1 MINNIYNCFNFDS
14 ITPMSKN
21 WIGAWYLGFV
31 VMSFMCFLL
40 AIPILAFPKS
50 LPGSEK
56 LEKQSEAHNENF
68 SGQKQTFTK
77 IKEIPKALCLL
88 LKNPTFFFLNLAGA
102 SGSSTMFTFN
112 IISIINLLY
121 LLL

>member
-1 MINNIYNCFNFDS
+1 MN
-14 ITPMSKN
+14 KQ

-31 VMSFMCFLL
+31 VMSFFCLLL

-56 LEKQSEAHNENF
+56 LEKQSEAHNENITE
-68 SGQKQTFTK
+68 QKQTFTK

-102 SGSSTMFTFN
+102 SG
-112 IISIINLLY
+112 IYI
-121 LLL
+121 